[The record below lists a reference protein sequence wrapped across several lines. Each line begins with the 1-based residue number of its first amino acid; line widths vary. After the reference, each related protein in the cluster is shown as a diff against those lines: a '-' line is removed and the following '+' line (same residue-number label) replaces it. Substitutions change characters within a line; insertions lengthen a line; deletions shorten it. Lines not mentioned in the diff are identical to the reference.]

1 MWWDA
6 GEVKGKLQG
15 MGARAPRASP
25 PPPTT
30 PSFVDAPA
38 RTFPQARAQRTYEA
52 LLVAAQQV
60 FGERGY
66 EATGTP
72 EIAAAAGVAVGTF
85 YRYFDDKLAC
95 YLELSRRHLAAGY
108 HRIMDRLT
116 PEQFVGKAREA
127 TVAEAV
133 AVLVDHVAFAPSHH
147 RAFLEASLRV
157 PEVQALRRA
166 FDDAAWVRLA
176 ALIAAVC
183 PRADVPD
190 PEATAWVIMQA
201 CVESA
206 TAMAG
211 IHGAPPLPPAR
222 AKVALG
228 ALIVRALFPQS

>member
-1 MWWDA
+1 M
-6 GEVKGKLQG
+6 V
-15 MGARAPRASP
+15 ARAPRPSV
-25 PPPTT
+25 T
-30 PSFVDAPA
+30 PAFVDAPT
-38 RTFPQARAQRTYEA
+38 RTFSQARAQRTYEA
-52 LLVAAQQV
+52 LLRAAGEV
-60 FGERGY
+60 FAERGY

-116 PEQFVGKAREA
+116 PERFVGKDRDA

-133 AVLVDHVAFAPSHH
+133 AVLVDHVAEAPQHH

-166 FDDAAWVRLA
+166 FDDASWIRLA
-176 ALIAAVC
+176 TLIGAVC
-183 PRADVPD
+183 PRSDVPD
-190 PEATAWVIMQA
+190 PEATAWVIMHA

-211 IHGAPPLPPAR
+211 IHGPSPLPAAR
-222 AKVALG
+222 AKAALG
-228 ALIVRALFPQS
+228 ALILRALFPHG

>member
-1 MWWDA
+1 
-6 GEVKGKLQG
+6 
-15 MGARAPRASP
+15 MGAVSP
-25 PPPTT
+25 AV
-30 PSFVDAPA
+30 FDAPA
-38 RTFPQARAQRTYEA
+38 RTFAQERARRTYEA
-52 LLVAAQQV
+52 LLEAAGRV
-60 FGERGY
+60 FAERGY

-95 YLELSRRHLAAGY
+95 FLEVSRRHLADGY

-116 PEQFVGKAREA
+116 PERFVGKAREA

-133 AVLVDHVAFAPSHH
+133 VVLVDHVAAAPQAH

-166 FDDAAWVRLA
+166 FDDAAWQRLA
-176 ALIAAVC
+176 TLIGVVC

-190 PEATAWVIMQA
+190 PEATAWVILQA
-201 CVESA
+201 SVEVA

-211 IHGAPPLPPAR
+211 IHGKPLLPAAR
-222 AKVALG
+222 AKAALG
-228 ALIVRALFPQS
+228 ALILRALFPRG

>member
-1 MWWDA
+1 
-6 GEVKGKLQG
+6 
-15 MGARAPRASP
+15 MGPPAPRAAR
-25 PPPTT
+25 PPTT
-30 PSFVDAPA
+30 PAFVDAPA
-38 RTFPQARAQRTYEA
+38 RTFTQDRARRTYEA
-52 LLVAAQQV
+52 LLEAAQRV
-60 FGERGY
+60 FAERGY

-85 YRYFDDKLAC
+85 YRYFDDKLQC
-95 YLELSRRHLAAGY
+95 YLELSRRHLSIGY

-116 PEQFVGKAREA
+116 PERFAGKDRDA

-133 AVLVDHVAFAPSHH
+133 AVLVDHVAEAPQAH

-157 PEVQALRRA
+157 PEAQELRRA
-166 FDDAAWVRLA
+166 FDDAAWQRLA

-190 PEATAWVIMQA
+190 PEATAWIILQA

-211 IHGAPPLPPAR
+211 VYGRPPLPAAR
-222 AKVALG
+222 AKAALG
-228 ALIVRALFPQS
+228 ALIVRALFPSA

>member
-1 MWWDA
+1 MA
-6 GEVKGKLQG
+6 
-15 MGARAPRASP
+15 ARAPRSAPSISRPGSP
-25 PPPTT
+25 PT
-30 PSFVDAPA
+30 PAFVDAPIRA
-38 RTFPQARAQRTYEA
+38 FAQARAARTHEA
-52 LLVAAQQV
+52 LLEGAQRM
-60 FGERGY
+60 FAERGY

-116 PEQFVGKAREA
+116 PERFVGKDRDAA
-127 TVAEAV
+127 VAEAV
-133 AVLVDHVAFAPSHH
+133 AVLVDHVAAEPHQY

-166 FDDAAWVRLA
+166 FDDASWTRLA

-201 CVESA
+201 SVESA

-211 IHGAPPLPPAR
+211 VHGAPPLPAAR
-222 AKVALG
+222 AKAALG
-228 ALIVRALFPQS
+228 ALIVRALFPRG

>member
-1 MWWDA
+1 MPPPRTA
-6 GEVKGKLQG
+6 RRA
-15 MGARAPRASP
+15 ARAT

-30 PSFVDAPA
+30 TPAFVDAPA
-38 RTFPQARAQRTYEA
+38 RTFAQARAQRTHEA
-52 LLVAAQQV
+52 LLEAAQRV
-60 FGERGY
+60 FAERGY

-95 YLELSRRHLAAGY
+95 YLELSRRHLSAGY

-116 PEQFVGKAREA
+116 PERFIGKARDA

-133 AVLVDHVAFAPSHH
+133 EVLVDHIAAAPAQY

-166 FDDAAWVRLA
+166 FDEASWLRLA
-176 ALIAAVC
+176 ALIGGVC

-201 CVESA
+201 CVETA
-206 TAMAG
+206 TTMAG
-211 IHGAPPLPPAR
+211 IHGPPTVAPAR
-222 AKVALG
+222 AKAALG
-228 ALIVRALFPQS
+228 AVIVRALFPRG

>member
-1 MWWDA
+1 
-6 GEVKGKLQG
+6 
-15 MGARAPRASP
+15 MGARASRPATSTPAAP
-25 PPPTT
+25 PPAPAA
-30 PSFVDAPA
+30 PAFVDAPA
-38 RTFPQARAQRTYEA
+38 RTFTQARAQRTYEA
-52 LLVAAQQV
+52 LLAGAEQA

-116 PEQFVGKAREA
+116 PERFAGKDRDA
-127 TVAEAV
+127 TVAEAIR
-133 AVLVDHVAFAPSHH
+133 VLVDHVSASPQHH

-166 FDDAAWVRLA
+166 FDDATWVRLA

-183 PRADVPD
+183 PRSDVPD
-190 PEATAWVIMQA
+190 PDATAWVIMHA
-201 CVESA
+201 CVEAA

-211 IHGAPPLPPAR
+211 IHGAAPLPPAR
-222 AKVALG
+222 AKAALA
-228 ALIVRALFPQS
+228 ALILRALFPHG